1 MFENGL
7 IDFSGQE
14 RFLLLMAFKHLCKDL
29 LSFNEISKINN
40 FFMLVRVNNQKILAD
55 ANEVLVVFLEIL
67 NLCADP
73 RLLKNKDISFTF
85 YLMVDKCDVLKD
97 KTEQISFAYY

>member
-7 IDFSGQE
+7 IDFNGQE
-14 RFLLLMAFKHLCKDL
+14 RFLLLVAFKHLCKDL

-40 FFMLVRVNNQKILAD
+40 FFMLVRVNNHKVLTD
-55 ANEVLVVFLEIL
+55 ANEVLVIYLEIL

-73 RLLKNKDISFTF
+73 RLLKNKDISYTF
-85 YLMVDKCDVLKD
+85 YLISDKCDVLKN
-97 KTEQISFAYY
+97 KT